1 MPWILC
7 PQGRALFDYPVSS
20 AQELDNRADY
30 RLLFVLAQLGE
41 GGQGQDF
48 AGGALGFGEAA
59 FFIAEAVEG
68 RGFPPLRQKKSQG
81 WGTDLVRM
89 CRKSARKTELR
100 KNGVE
105 KVSEAIYC

>member
-1 MPWILC
+1 
-7 PQGRALFDYPVSS
+7 
-20 AQELDNRADY
+20 
-30 RLLFVLAQLGE
+30 
-41 GGQGQDF
+41 
-48 AGGALGFGEAA
+48 
-59 FFIAEAVEG
+59 
-68 RGFPPLRQKKSQG
+68 LRQKKSQG